1 MSDNGFTDLREQ
13 LTGELLDIRYIP
25 LSQAV
30 LWDEN
35 PKEHDLGAL
44 AEAFARYGFADP
56 PKYDAQLGALVY
68 GNGRTHAL
76 QLMHKGGEQPPRGV
90 GVLPDGEW
98 AIPVKFGV
106 DAASRNEARAFAIDH
121 NNLTMVG
128 GEYTALDMA
137 RMWDGEQYLAVLSDL
152 AAQEV
157 AAVTVDGDDLDFL
170 LRELAAPVEP
180 PPDPGAQVD
189 RAAALQAQWRT
200 ERAQVWEVE
209 SKSVPGRSHRI
220 MCGDSTDMGD
230 VARLMAGE
238 KAGAVV
244 TDPPYAFGLGSTGKL
259 RSKSG
264 GWFDMMNNASWF
276 TDRIKQWSSII
287 DRNGPIWMFC
297 NWRTLPIIMRAA
309 YDANI
314 SLDSVMVWYK
324 NWIGPGGPKALR
336 PTYEL
341 IGLMCLGEY
350 TIPTRDVEDFI
361 NVPYSSHKEHGH
373 KAEKPAELI
382 AHLIKIS
389 GITSLFEPFL
399 GSGTATVAAEAL
411 SVICYAM
418 EAESKYVA
426 VALQRLADMG
436 LEPRLV
442 EGS

>member
-121 NNLTMVG
+121 NNLTMAG
-128 GEYTALDMA
+128 GEYTALDMS
-137 RMWDGEQYLAVLSDL
+137 RMWDGDQYLAVLSDL

-170 LRELAAPVEP
+170 LRELGEPVDP

-189 RAAALQAQWRT
+189 RAAELQAQWQTARG
-200 ERAQVWEVE
+200 QVWEVE

-220 MCGDSTDMGD
+220 MCGDSTSAED

-238 KAGAVV
+238 KADTLA
-244 TDPPYAFGLGSTGKL
+244 DPPYNVGLDYTAQTDDL
-259 RSKSG
+259 REEEKYWEWQRL
-264 GWFDMMNNASWF
+264 WFNTAQRF
-276 TDRIKQWSSII
+276 TEKQVVTPGCINLERWISEFSPKHIAVW
-287 DRNGPIWMFC
+287 DKGEG
-297 NWRTLPIIMRAA
+297 
-309 YDANI
+309 AN
-314 SLDSVMVWYK
+314 
-324 NWIGPGGPKALR
+324 
-336 PTYEL
+336 TYGRVTKYWAWEP
-341 IGLMCLGEY
+341 LMCHGQFKRERHTDVFRYSALGANPGHPCPKPIKLWVDIIENL
-350 TIPTRDVEDFI
+350 IDGDVYD
-361 NVPYSSHKEHGH
+361 
-373 KAEKPAELI
+373 
-382 AHLIKIS
+382 
-389 GITSLFEPFL
+389 PFL
-399 GSGTATVAAEAL
+399 GSGTTAVAAESNGRLCYGMEIAPEYTA
-411 SVICYAM
+411 VI
-418 EAESKYVA
+418 
-426 VALQRLADMG
+426 LQRLADMG
-436 LEPRLV
+436 LEPHLV